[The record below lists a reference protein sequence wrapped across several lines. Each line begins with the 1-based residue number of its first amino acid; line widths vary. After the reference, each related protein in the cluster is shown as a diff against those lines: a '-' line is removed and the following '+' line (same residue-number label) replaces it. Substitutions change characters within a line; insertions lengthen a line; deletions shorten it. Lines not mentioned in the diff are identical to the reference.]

1 MEPWDPLASLS
12 PALGGVDLAF
22 SGCWDTEGNSS
33 SSMDNGVADLFSSDE
48 ISELL
53 FESIMVVQIRM
64 SPTTLVLNP
73 ECMKRLIL
81 EATIG
86 GLHLRDLQLT
96 CAALGIVT
104 YIKPIIS
111 SS

>member
-1 MEPWDPLASLS
+1 
-12 PALGGVDLAF
+12 
-22 SGCWDTEGNSS
+22 
-33 SSMDNGVADLFSSDE
+33 MDNGVADLFSSDE

-81 EATIG
+81 EATLG
-86 GLHLRDLQLT
+86 GLHPRDLHLT
-96 CAALGIVT
+96 CAALAIVT